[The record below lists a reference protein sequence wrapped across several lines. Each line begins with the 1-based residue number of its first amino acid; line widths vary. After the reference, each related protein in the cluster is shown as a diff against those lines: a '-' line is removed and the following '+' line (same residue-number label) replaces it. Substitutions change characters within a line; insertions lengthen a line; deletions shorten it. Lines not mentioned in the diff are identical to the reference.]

1 MKNKIFNATHISGRL
16 YQHSL
21 ELKTTKPD
29 AKNPNT
35 PYIAGNVEIATDNAM
50 TNIVSVHF
58 TYVTATTSKG
68 NPNATF
74 KILGGII
81 DGAYKSVIEHGKDA
95 ATMFTIDS
103 AIGLN
108 EFYST
113 RNGEEELVSVK
124 RNEGGF
130 IRVTNELEEKE
141 DMRNTFDTDIILN
154 KVSYFDAN
162 EENNTPER
170 CIISGYIMDFRKS
183 FLPVEF
189 SVYHPGAIG
198 YFEGLEASEKNPV
211 FTRVKGNQVSQTVTR
226 TVVSESA
233 FGEPDVREFTNTRKD
248 FVVTWAA
255 KETYEIGEDI
265 TKEEITKG
273 LADREVTIAT
283 IKKNQEE
290 YRARQ
295 ASATSA
301 FATDDTQETYDF

>member
-1 MKNKIFNATHISGRL
+1 MKNKIFNATHISGKL

-74 KILGGII
+74 KVLGGII

-130 IRVTNELEEKE
+130 IRVTNELEEDENK
-141 DMRNTFDTDIILN
+141 RNTFDTDIILN
-154 KVSYFDAN
+154 KVSEICCLKLAGSMPLLRSITIN
-162 EENNTPER
+162 V
-170 CIISGYIMDFRKS
+170 
-183 FLPVEF
+183 LF
-189 SVYHPGAIG
+189 SV
-198 YFEGLEASEKNPV
+198 S
-211 FTRVKGNQVSQTVTR
+211 
-226 TVVSESA
+226 
-233 FGEPDVREFTNTRKD
+233 TNTILSNSS
-248 FVVTWAA
+248 VVFMNAL
-255 KETYEIGEDI
+255 YLSPNDLLSLIS
-265 TKEEITKG
+265 
-273 LADREVTIAT
+273 V
-283 IKKNQEE
+283 
-290 YRARQ
+290 
-295 ASATSA
+295 
-301 FATDDTQETYDF
+301 